1 MGSIVESVGG
11 VIGGITGSTA
21 AAEAAESGARQAGA
35 ASLAATEKNIDFQKW
50 LWGEQTA
57 LQQPFMEAG
66 IGGLEG
72 YQSMLEGGFQPE
84 SYLTDPGYEFRL
96 GEGQKAIEGSAAARG
111 MQLSGSN
118 LKDITR
124 FSQDYASAE
133 YGNAYNRWQQDLSNQ
148 FNLAQMGQSAASNV
162 GAAGGQMGSRVGQ
175 SILSGGQAES
185 QMYSNIGNIQAG
197 AAMAPW
203 NTVMD
208 IGQMAAS
215 AYGGG
220 GGGAPATG
228 GAATTAGTRF

>member
-1 MGSIVESVGG
+1 MSFLGIDFSDPLSVGSLG
-11 VIGGITGSTA
+11 MTSMGEITGADA
-21 AAEAAESGARQAGA
+21 AAEAAEAGARRAGE

-66 IGGLEG
+66 RGGLES

-84 SYLTDPGYEFRL
+84 SYLTDPGYGFRL
-96 GEGQKAIEGSAAARG
+96 GEGQKAIESGAAARG

-148 FNLAQMGQSAASNV
+148 FGLAQMGQSAAAGVS
-162 GAAGGQMGSRVGQ
+162 GAGGQMGGQVGQ
-175 SILSGGQAES
+175 SILAGGQAQS

-203 NTVMD
+203 NTAMD

-215 AYGGG
+215 AYGG
-220 GGGAPATG
+220 
-228 GAATTAGTRF
+228 